1 MNEEFHRTI
10 LIRLAEK
17 IRIIGLELLCS
28 SSDYSRTQ
36 QIFFRNLAL
45 LCSLYSLAAED
56 MVKKSRTESFPAS
69 MRSRIDSTSTRVL
82 RTFTNAAATPRAP
95 PFEPPVA
102 QIDESLSALWSS
114 LEHWF
119 AVIKDEIS
127 KMPESEAVDPNPDSE
142 SAIPKSESTFSNFE
156 DQCVDSKLIASE
168 LLRSKPKDMSMKRR
182 STASIDSLRLSQ
194 PAMEFN
200 MARHGGDLS
209 GSLSRD
215 LGRMIFQR
223 SLSSGNREPSL
234 NYQIPGSPGDSLEDE
249 FLRGQQENVDGS
261 EPIFIPAYENALLSG
276 DSEKLRETSITPV
289 SVAEIASQNGNAI
302 KSDGELEGAVADG
315 LSNGVAHGIMH
326 ASSTEASIPS
336 KADSASPD
344 ANTDDYNQSHDPNDG
359 ATQPVMSR
367 AISYTHA
374 IGRSPFMEGNERYPV
389 GGGPLHRLTSL
400 GANSLNS
407 DEYSEGFNSNASSL
421 ERTVSTQ
428 GSDVVGNKSPR
439 SPDDKGE
446 VGMVEKFA
454 DRLCAIVHG
463 FHLTSYQGPYWESAR

>member
-36 QIFFRNLAL
+36 QIFFRNVAL

-56 MVKKSRTESFPAS
+56 MVKKSRTESFPSS

-82 RTFTNAAATPRAP
+82 RTLTNTAAPRAP
-95 PFEPPVA
+95 PFEPPIE
-102 QIDESLSALWSS
+102 QIDDSLSALWSS

-119 AVIKDEIS
+119 TVIKDEIS
-127 KMPESEAVDPNPDSE
+127 KMPESEAVDPNSNSE

-156 DQCVDSKLIASE
+156 DQCVDSKLIACE
-168 LLRSKPKDMSMKRR
+168 LMRSKPKDMSMKRR

-200 MARHGGDLS
+200 MARHSGDLASS
-209 GSLSRD
+209 GGLSRD

-234 NYQIPGSPGDSLEDE
+234 NYQIPGSPGDSPEVD
-249 FLRGQQENVDGS
+249 FLQGQQENADSS
-261 EPIFIPAYENALLSG
+261 EQILNSVYENALLSG
-276 DSEKLRETSITPV
+276 DTETLRGTSVTPV
-289 SVAEIASQNGNAI
+289 SGAEVTSQNGTTAR
-302 KSDGELEGAVADG
+302 SDGELQEAAADG
-315 LSNGVAHGIMH
+315 LSNGVMH
-326 ASSTEASIPS
+326 DMMNTSSTESSIPS
-336 KADSASPD
+336 KADSASADTNYRPSRDQSD
-344 ANTDDYNQSHDPNDG
+344 A
-359 ATQPVMSR
+359 AAQPVMSR

-374 IGRSPFMEGNERYPV
+374 IGRSPFMEGNDRYPI
-389 GGGPLHRLTSL
+389 GGGPHHRLTSF
-400 GANSLNS
+400 GASSANS

-421 ERTVSTQ
+421 ERSTQ
-428 GSDVVGNKSPR
+428 GSDVVDNKSPR
-439 SPDDKGE
+439 SLDGNGE
-446 VGMVEKFA
+446 VSMVEKFA

-463 FHLTSYQGPYWESAR
+463 FHLTSYKGPYWESAR